1 MSQNALVSFETYNS
15 EFSLFEPENTII
27 LLLTYHNITKQVLHE
42 YRKEYNLVYLY
53 KS

>member
-27 LLLTYHNITKQVLHE
+27 LLLTYNITKQVVHE
-42 YRKEYNLVYLY
+42 YRKEYNLVY
-53 KS
+53 